1 MRRWTQ
7 EERDR
12 QAENIRRWR
21 PWAKSTGP
29 QTEEGKMRS
38 SQNALQHGAFSQA
51 AKEDTRRF
59 NALLRECKDILRG
72 IVRG

>member
-1 MRRWTQ
+1 
-7 EERDR
+7 
-12 QAENIRRWR
+12 
-21 PWAKSTGP
+21 
-29 QTEEGKMRS
+29 MRS